1 MAKKQRAEDPL
12 PLPFL
17 FSPTG
22 FSASLLLLLP
32 AMAYRMW
39 RRLSLSLCALC
50 ALLLPPAPGNGEISV
65 DQPGAIAIYPKIFRD
80 ASNDTIIQI
89 TNTSGGPVFLLCIYV
104 NAAPD
109 PLSGEPLW
117 TLTDFQIRLT
127 RQQPVLWVAG
137 EGLAA
142 VPTDGRPLDLH
153 PGPVPPLPEGFIGEL
168 RCVVI
173 DDGERP
179 ISRNALTG
187 RATLIDRTTGAT
199 RKYSA
204 ITLRGLPGNNRD
216 LALALN
222 ELEYS
227 ACPRIL
233 LLNHFYDQA
242 PDPILGTPVESS
254 LTLVPCSAD
263 YERAVPGSS
272 TLLFE
277 TFNEFEQR
285 LSASLEFR
293 CFADLRLSSIDSAA
307 NPERSIFHFA
317 LQGTLTGQTRIRPVP
332 DRGLPMGRGVVG
344 IAEEFRNNGSA
355 GSAMNLHFIGGSL
368 QTDVMILPSSF

>member
-1 MAKKQRAEDPL
+1 M
-12 PLPFL
+12 
-17 FSPTG
+17 
-22 FSASLLLLLP
+22 ASLLSRSLLIF
-32 AMAYRMW
+32 
-39 RRLSLSLCALC
+39 CAL
-50 ALLLPPAPGNGEISV
+50 AGSLIPPSVGQGEVSS
-65 DQPGAIAIYPKIFRD
+65 DQPGAVAIFPKIVRN
-80 ASNDTIIQI
+80 ATTDTIVQLA
-89 TNTSGGPVFLLCIYV
+89 NASGGPIFLLCLYV
-104 NAAPD
+104 NAALD
-109 PLSGEPLW
+109 PVSGEPLW
-117 TLTDFQIRLT
+117 TATDFQIRLT
-127 RQQPVLWVAG
+127 RQQPVLWVG
-137 EGLAA
+137 SEGLAA

-153 PGPVPPLPEGFIGEL
+153 PGLVPPLPDGFIGEL

-187 RATLIDRTTGAT
+187 RATLIDRNNGSS
-199 RKYSA
+199 RQYSA
-204 ITLRGLPGNNRD
+204 ITLRGLAGNNND
-216 LALALN
+216 LSLALN

-242 PDPILGTPVESS
+242 PDPILGGPVESS

-263 YERAVPGSS
+263 YERVISGSS

-285 LSASLEFR
+285 LSASLNFR

-332 DRGLPMGRGVVG
+332 DRSLPMGRGVVG
-344 IAEEFRNNGSA
+344 IAEEFRNSGA
-355 GSAMNLHFIGGSL
+355 VGLARNLHFIGGSL
-368 QTDVMILPSSF
+368 QGDVMILPASF